1 MDTLVLTLMNLQEE
15 IYYVILSVLDLSHP
29 HVQITHVTMM
39 EHRMW
44 GKHVME
50 MIWEDFPVLTLMN
63 LQEEIYYVIQHVIL
77 IQDNVLLVILY
88 VIMVFSTLEKHV
100 TEVF

>member
-1 MDTLVLTLMNLQEE
+1 MDTPVLILMFLQEE
-15 IYYVILSVLDLSHP
+15 IYYVILNVLDLSHP
-29 HVQITHVTMM
+29 HVQVIHVTMM

-50 MIWEDFPVLTLMN
+50 MIWEDFPVLISMN

-77 IQDNVLLVILY
+77 IQDNVLLVTLY
-88 VIMVFSTLEKHV
+88 VVMVFSIQEKHV
-100 TEVF
+100 MEVF